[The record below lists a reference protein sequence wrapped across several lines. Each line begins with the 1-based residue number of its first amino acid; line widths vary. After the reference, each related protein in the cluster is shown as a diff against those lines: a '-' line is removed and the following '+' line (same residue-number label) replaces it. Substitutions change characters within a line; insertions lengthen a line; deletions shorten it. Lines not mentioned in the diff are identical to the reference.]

1 MEKYN
6 QDNIS
11 KLLLF
16 KELMD
21 KQKKFI
27 EENKLDKFTD
37 DLEFNNFVSNE
48 ENNLPLDKNGFIDF
62 KKMEEDGEI

>member
-27 EENKLDKFTD
+27 EENKLDNFTN

-62 KKMEEDGEI
+62 KKMEDDGAI

>member
-1 MEKYN
+1 MGKYN
-6 QDNIS
+6 KDNIS

-16 KELMD
+16 NELLD
-21 KQKKFI
+21 KQKQFI
-27 EENKLDKFTD
+27 ENYKLNEFTN
-37 DLEFNNFVSNE
+37 DLDFDNFVSNE

>member
-6 QDNIS
+6 KDNIS

-16 KELMD
+16 NELLD
-21 KQKKFI
+21 KQKQFI
-27 EENKLDKFTD
+27 ENYKLNEFTN
-37 DLEFNNFVSNE
+37 DLDFDNFVSNE

>member
-62 KKMEEDGEI
+62 KKMEDDGAI

>member
-27 EENKLDKFTD
+27 EENKLDKFND

-62 KKMEEDGEI
+62 KKMEDDGAI

>member
-1 MEKYN
+1 MGKYN
-6 QDNIS
+6 KDNIS

-16 KELMD
+16 NELID
-21 KQKKFI
+21 KQKQFI
-27 EENKLDKFTD
+27 ENYKLNEFTN
-37 DLEFNNFVSNE
+37 DLDFDNFVSNE

>member
-6 QDNIS
+6 KDNIS

-16 KELMD
+16 NELID
-21 KQKKFI
+21 KQKQFI
-27 EENKLDKFTD
+27 EKYKLNEFTN
-37 DLEFNNFVSNE
+37 DLDFDNFVSNE

>member
-6 QDNIS
+6 QDNIP

-27 EENKLDKFTD
+27 EENKLDKFND

-62 KKMEEDGEI
+62 KKMEDDGAI

>member
-6 QDNIS
+6 KDNIS

-16 KELMD
+16 NELID
-21 KQKKFI
+21 KQKQFI
-27 EENKLDKFTD
+27 EKYKLNEFTN
-37 DLEFNNFVSNE
+37 DLDFDNFVSNE

-62 KKMEEDGEI
+62 KKIEEDGEI

>member
-6 QDNIS
+6 KDNIS

-16 KELMD
+16 NELID
-21 KQKKFI
+21 KQKQFI
-27 EENKLDKFTD
+27 ENYKLNEFTN
-37 DLEFNNFVSNE
+37 DLDFDNFVSNE